1 MSTTVA
7 YYNFIVQQMNIFV
20 GLSIYSTGIIGSIL
34 NIIIFTSL
42 KTFRQTSCGF
52 YLTLTSVFNLGQT
65 IFALTTRILDSG
77 FSINLTNLS
86 WSCKCR
92 TYLAQSCV
100 LLSLTTMSLAM
111 IDQFISMGPRRQWSS
126 RQLARRHL
134 CIACVIWFAHGVSAI
149 LFWDTPTGTCVATGT
164 GYRRYLSQFY
174 LPILLGCLP
183 IAVMTLFGLLS
194 FCRIRTSLRREMNMV
209 RLSHERQLSAM
220 ALSQVFVIIG
230 VSIPYTIFNIYDLN
244 VIFNNP
250 VDAARHR
257 LVSNVVVLLYY
268 EHFAVSFFNGPISS
282 RLKTKLDAFLE
293 FILRVL
299 LCFSTISQTVGV
311 CPVENSCQMDSTSL

>member
-1 MSTTVA
+1 MSSSATITNS
-7 YYNFIVQQMNIFV
+7 NFMITQLNIYV
-20 GLSIYSTGIIGSIL
+20 GIFLYATGLIGAIL

-134 CIACVIWFAHGVSAI
+134 CIACVIWFAHGASAI
-149 LFWDTPTGTCVATGT
+149 LFWDAPTGVCSMISQ
-164 GYRRYLSQFY
+164 GYRRYISYFY
-174 LPILLGCLP
+174 LPALLGCLP

-194 FCRIRTSLRREMNMV
+194 FYRIRTSLRREMNMV

-220 ALSQVFVIIG
+220 ALSQAMAIVG
-230 VSIPYTIFNIYDLN
+230 TSIPYTVFNIYDLN
-244 VIFNNP
+244 AILVSAE
-250 VDAARHR
+250 DGARHR
-257 LVSNVVVLLYY
+257 RIGTVIVLLYY
-268 EHFAVSFFNGPISS
+268 AHFAVSHSS
-282 RLKTKLDAFLE
+282 FYLQHSIE
-293 FILRVL
+293 
-299 LCFSTISQTVGV
+299 Q
-311 CPVENSCQMDSTSL
+311 